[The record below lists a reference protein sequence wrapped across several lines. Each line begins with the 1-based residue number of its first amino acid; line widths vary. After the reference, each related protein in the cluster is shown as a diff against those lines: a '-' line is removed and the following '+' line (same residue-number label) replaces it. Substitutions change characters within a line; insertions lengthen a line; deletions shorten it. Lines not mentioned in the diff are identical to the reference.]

1 MSALPGMTKDDEAR
15 NRFINRYAI
24 AMYVIFVVWNVWLG
38 FDGLRGID
46 RLFLEVTGSAVNKPW
61 AAIEA
66 RYGEDLAH
74 FAFVSKARILTFL
87 VLELFSFLAF
97 LLLSGAWMSF
107 LTPLPTA
114 KENVQSLV
122 EQGDL
127 RSIRGYSVRE
137 TLWDMRF
144 GRGMNS
150 RSGIPRAMAIGDQ
163 QMVLQGLFWMFLL
176 LLIAMPMFADDG
188 GRYRRYHPEYDVM
201 FLFMSAAALI
211 WLLPH
216 SIAMMLRM
224 LLRNSRHT

>member
-1 MSALPGMTKDDEAR
+1 MSAMPGMTKADEAR
-15 NRFINRYAI
+15 NRFINRYVI

-46 RLFLEVTGSAVNKPW
+46 RLFLEVTGGAVNKLW
-61 AAIEA
+61 SAIEA

-87 VLELFSFLAF
+87 FLELLSFFAF

-114 KENVQSLV
+114 KEDVQSLMV
-122 EQGDL
+122 QGDL
-127 RSIRGYSVRE
+127 RSIRGYSVKE
-137 TLWDMRF
+137 ILWDRRF
-144 GRGMNS
+144 WRGMDS
-150 RSGIPRAMAIGDQ
+150 ALGVPRAMAIGDLH
-163 QMVLQGLFWMFLL
+163 MVLHGLFWFFLFF
-176 LLIAMPMFADDG
+176 LIAMPLFEDTGDRY
-188 GRYRRYHPEYDVM
+188 GRLRPEYDVM

-216 SIAMMLRM
+216 LIIMMLRM
-224 LLRNSRHT
+224 LHRKSRRT